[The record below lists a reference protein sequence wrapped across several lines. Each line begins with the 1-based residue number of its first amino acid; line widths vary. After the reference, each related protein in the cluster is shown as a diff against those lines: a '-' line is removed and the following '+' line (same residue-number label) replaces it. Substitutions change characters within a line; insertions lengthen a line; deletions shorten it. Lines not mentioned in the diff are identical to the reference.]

1 MGVDQG
7 RSNLEVPEVEVLL
20 PPQME
25 ASGGQVVLAV
35 VVVQQHLDL
44 LHGHVQS
51 RRLSPDLTVNAS
63 NGPLLHAQL
72 FATLENREK

>member
-25 ASGGQVVLAV
+25 ASGGQVVLGV

-51 RRLSPDLTVNAS
+51 RRLKTEINVCKDTWCNI
-63 NGPLLHAQL
+63 NI
-72 FATLENREK
+72 